1 MSQSQ
6 GQAAAS
12 VESDVLHIENHSK
25 LTAEEIA
32 KAIAHH
38 KKHHHDD
45 QPAPTSAKAAKKAK

>member
-1 MSQSQ
+1 MSQS
-6 GQAAAS
+6 QAAAS